1 MIDIKKHIINQHQ
14 PLSSALIML
23 NELGNDLT
31 LFVVDN
37 EEQLIGTL
45 TDGDSRRG
53 LLNGLSINDSVVQFM
68 KETYRFIYNHNYKIK
83 EITNAKEIGVKILPV
98 VDANKR
104 IIHLINFSKYK
115 SYLPI
120 SAVIMAGGEGI
131 RLRPLTDNLPKPLLE
146 IGNKP
151 IIEYGIDWLIQYGIN
166 DFKISINYLGE
177 KIVNHFGDG
186 SSKNIFISYIHEKNK
201 LGTIGSV
208 SLVDNYKHDSILV
221 MNSDLL
227 TSFDLE
233 EFFIQHESKN
243 ADMSVAC
250 IPYNVNIPYAIMDT
264 DHENVLSF
272 KEKPTITYHSNA
284 GIYLIK
290 KEHLKRIPQNHYFN
304 ATDLIDNLIND
315 AKKVIYYPILGYW
328 LDIGK
333 MDDYKKAQEDIRYI
347 KF

>member
-53 LLNGLSINDSVVQFM
+53 LLNGLGVSDSVVQFM
-68 KETYRFIYNHNYKIK
+68 EETYRFIYNHNYKVK
-83 EITNAKEIGVKILPV
+83 EITDAKEVGVKILPV
-98 VDANKR
+98 VDENKR

-115 SYLPI
+115 SFLPI
-120 SAVIMAGGEGI
+120 SAVIMAGGEGT
-131 RLRPLTDNLPKPLLE
+131 RLRPLTDKLPKPLLE
-146 IGNKP
+146 IGGKP
-151 IIEYGIDWLIQYGIN
+151 IIEYGIDWLMKYGIN

-177 KIVNHFGDG
+177 KIVNHFRDG
-186 SSKNIFISYIHEKNK
+186 SSKNISISYIQEKDK
-201 LGTIGSV
+201 LGTIGSA

-250 IPYNVNIPYAIMDT
+250 IPYNVNIPYAIMNT
-264 DHENVLSF
+264 DHENILSF
-272 KEKPTITYHSNA
+272 NEKPTITYHSNA

-304 ATDLIDNLIND
+304 ATDLIDNLISGN
-315 AKKVIYYPILGYW
+315 KKVIYYPILGYW